1 MGKFELKNGKIYMN
15 FIARNS
21 QVGRF
26 LLKEKSIN
34 IEDTLLVTIGEG
46 IFNKDTI
53 VYKKKII
60 PKDWLIYSPDW

>member
-21 QVGRF
+21 KVGRF

>member
-1 MGKFELKNGKIYMN
+1 MN
-15 FIARNS
+15 FIERNS

-26 LLKEKSIN
+26 MLKEISII